1 MNILSFY
8 IPRISIT
15 YNELSIV
22 IAFKNMNIGVVKR
35 VDFIVNKETDIYQ
48 SAFVHMD
55 FMYYNDYTEQILTT
69 VFHNNK
75 SIRVYPNTINR
86 RLYWILLKNKNPVT
100 ETSLNIHQLAENIN
114 KLENFVMMQNEYIVH
129 ILDKI
134 YNIENPQKN
143 NCLMNEKQTKHKPTL
158 GDLINEMY
166 S

>member
-100 ETSLNIHQLAENIN
+100 ETRLNIHQLAENCRLLEE
-114 KLENFVMMQNEYIVH
+114 KLDRHQKYIRFLVENFHTHEKTNIV
-129 ILDKI
+129 L
-134 YNIENPQKN
+134 
-143 NCLMNEKQTKHKPTL
+143 LNEKQTNCKRSFC
-158 GDLINEMY
+158 DLINEIY

>member
-35 VDFIVNKETDIYQ
+35 VDFMLNEETDLYQ

-55 FMYYNDYTEQILTT
+55 FMYDNDYTEKILTN

-86 RLYWILLKNKNPVT
+86 SLYWILLKNKNPIT
-100 ETSLNIHQLAENIN
+100 ETRLNIHQLAENIN
-114 KLENFVMMQNEYIVH
+114 KLEEFVMIQNEYIIH

-134 YNIENPQKN
+134 YNIENQK
-143 NCLMNEKQTKHKPTL
+143 KQIKNKTKL
-158 GDLINEMY
+158 GDLINELY